1 MDKDRLARKLIEQRV
16 EDLKEEIVLLDARR
30 EKTRI
35 ELQNAEVMLDRI
47 ILRQWLARST
57 DAA

>member
-1 MDKDRLARKLIEQRV
+1 VDKDRLARKLIEQRV

-47 ILRQWLARST
+47 ILRQWLASSG
-57 DAA
+57 AA

>member
-1 MDKDRLARKLIEQRV
+1 VDKDRLARKLIEQRV

-47 ILRQWLARST
+47 ILRQWLARSG
-57 DAA
+57 AA

>member
-1 MDKDRLARKLIEQRV
+1 VDKDRLARKLIEQRV

>member
-47 ILRQWLARST
+47 ILRQWLASSG
-57 DAA
+57 AA

>member
-47 ILRQWLARST
+47 ILRQWLARSG
-57 DAA
+57 AA